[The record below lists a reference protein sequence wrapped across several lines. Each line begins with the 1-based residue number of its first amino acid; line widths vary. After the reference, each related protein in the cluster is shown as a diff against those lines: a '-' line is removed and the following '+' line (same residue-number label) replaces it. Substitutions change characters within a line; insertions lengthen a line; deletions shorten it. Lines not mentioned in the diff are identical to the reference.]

1 MCLIRVPEDSIGA
14 IGRKWVATHAPRNST
29 YDEVMELIPG
39 GLTFGSNDENVI
51 ANGNH
56 VWVW

>member
-1 MCLIRVPEDSIGA
+1 VPEDSIGA